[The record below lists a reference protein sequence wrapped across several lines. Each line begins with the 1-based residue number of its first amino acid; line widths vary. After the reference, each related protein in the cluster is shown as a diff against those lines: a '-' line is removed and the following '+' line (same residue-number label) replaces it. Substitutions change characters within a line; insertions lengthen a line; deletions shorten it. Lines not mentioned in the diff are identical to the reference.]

1 MNDFSSGPL
10 EMTVE
15 KTADEQTMVK
25 VDQANPISFQ
35 QNIPPRNANRYM
47 TNGSGSCEDPKVTL
61 LLPSAPGRG
70 VVLRSSHLVPPVWFT
85 ENPQDGTPEGN
96 IEKQYVTSPRALPAG
111 LKRKRQDAQ
120 SSINNSES
128 RIPADSSPDLEVQSI
143 AHGGFKLMG
152 FPIEPG
158 RYTHQFQG
166 ADRMKGPDEKK
177 TALISDSTSETDGD
191 SIDAF
196 LSKQHVD
203 TSSSSPPVTPKQLPR
218 GPVFGHNS
226 GSVRGNT
233 IGPKV
238 PVLRQD
244 QTTLNLKPERMKF
257 DVDLFKSS
265 ASLTSNGGELPL
277 KLANLFFCLG
287 GSELVMTEHQFLEY
301 HSAAFRDYKLPGPAE
316 LYPEKEISKRTHPS
330 SKRNQRAMQFLADD
344 LAPWRRRYREKL
356 GMDLESRVKNI
367 SVASGKPLGAMEKLI
382 FSYLNFVEM
391 ISTIVPKDKE
401 TNDIDLELEKALRLV
416 ESIYETRQPHELLH
430 HSAIESQRSDIKA
443 RLLGKRN
450 AHASVRL
457 WVLLDIW
464 IETCR
469 TTLSEK
475 ILGST
480 NSRTVH
486 NLMKEFFWVVFF
498 VYMRNFAA
506 QTENTIPQGFI
517 SRSQFASEFTTPPE
531 N

>member
-203 TSSSSPPVTPKQLPR
+203 TSSSSPPVT
-218 GPVFGHNS
+218 
-226 GSVRGNT
+226 
-233 IGPKV
+233 
-238 PVLRQD
+238 
-244 QTTLNLKPERMKF
+244 LN
-257 DVDLFKSS
+257 
-265 ASLTSNGGELPL
+265 N
-277 KLANLFFCLG
+277 
-287 GSELVMTEHQFLEY
+287 FLEAPY
-301 HSAAFRDYKLPGPAE
+301 LVTIVAA
-316 LYPEKEISKRTHPS
+316 
-330 SKRNQRAMQFLADD
+330 
-344 LAPWRRRYREKL
+344 
-356 GMDLESRVKNI
+356 
-367 SVASGKPLGAMEKLI
+367 VASGKPLGAMEKLI
-382 FSYLNFVEM
+382 FISNFVEM

-430 HSAIESQRSDIKA
+430 HSAIGSQRSDIKA

-475 ILGST
+475 ILE
-480 NSRTVH
+480 VLIH
-486 NLMKEFFWVVFF
+486 VQF
-498 VYMRNFAA
+498 
-506 QTENTIPQGFI
+506 TIL
-517 SRSQFASEFTTPPE
+517 
-531 N
+531 